1 MADRRFRLV
10 VASACVLVFVP
21 FLVLAALASGCAT
34 QPAGEGDAPKP
45 GEAKGYAVEEKTA
58 ADLAADMA
66 AGRVSSEELV
76 RIYLERIE
84 TIDRSGPT
92 LRSVLAVNPRALD
105 DAKALDAERARG
117 AVRGPLHGI
126 PVLVKDNIESADPL
140 PTTAGSLA
148 LAENTTGRDAPIV
161 ERLRKA
167 GAVILGKTNLSEWAN
182 IRSSRSTSGWSA
194 IGGLTR
200 NPYAVDRNSCGSSS
214 GSGSAIAANLGA
226 LSIGTETDGSITCPA
241 AVNGIVGLKPTVG
254 LLSRRHI
261 VPISH
266 TQDTAGPMTRTVA
279 DAALMLSVM
288 AGTDPADSATAKAD
302 EHVTDYVAALS
313 SGPGLSGAKLGVL
326 RFAAGYLPALDATFD
341 HALDELRGAGAT
353 IVEIEAFPGLGPI
366 NRDELDVLLTELK
379 ADLEAYLA
387 DAPPAVKARTLEEL
401 IAFNERETAREM
413 RFFGQELFEQAA
425 KTKGLDAAEYRK
437 KVASNL
443 RLAGPE
449 GIDRLLREHGVDALI
464 APTTGPAWTT
474 DVVNGDHYL
483 GSATTLAAVAG
494 YPHLTV
500 PMGHVFGL
508 PVGLSFIG
516 PAWSEARLLALGH
529 AFEQRTRA
537 RVPPTFA
544 PAIDRFEE
552 VAAGLVSAQLPA
564 VAEAKPQA
572 QPH

>member
-1 MADRRFRLV
+1 MLDKLPLLA
-10 VASACVLVFVP
+10 FVTAVIILGP
-21 FLVLAALASGCAT
+21 GCRT
-34 QPAGEGDAPKP
+34 PPGPESENPAGP
-45 GEAKGYAVEEKTA
+45 GGYPIEERTV
-58 ADLAADMA
+58 ADLSADMA
-66 AGRVSSEELV
+66 AGRISSEELV
-76 RIYLERIE
+76 RLYLERIE
-84 TIDRSGPT
+84 TIDRRGPE
-92 LRSVLAVNPRALD
+92 LRSVLSVNPRALD
-105 DAKALDAERARG
+105 DARALDAERARG
-117 AVRGPLHGI
+117 ELRGPLHGI

-148 LAENTTGRDAPIV
+148 LAQNLGGRDAPIV

-194 IGGLTR
+194 VGGLTR
-200 NPYAVDRNSCGSSS
+200 NPYALDRNACGSSS
-214 GSGSAIAANLGA
+214 GSGAAMAANLAA
-226 LSIGTETDGSITCPA
+226 LAVGTETDGSITCPA

-279 DAALMLSVM
+279 DAAAMLSVM
-288 AGTDPADSATAKAD
+288 AGSDEADPATAEAD
-302 EHVTDYVAALS
+302 RHVTDYVAALD
-313 SGPGLSGAKLGVL
+313 GQALSGAKLGVL
-326 RFAAGYLPALDATFD
+326 RFAAGYLPALDRAFE
-341 HALDELRGAGAT
+341 HALDELRGAGAE
-353 IVEIEAFPGLGPI
+353 IVEIEKFEGLDPI
-366 NRDELDVLLTELK
+366 NRDELSVLLTELK
-379 ADLEAYLA
+379 ADLETYLA
-387 DAPPAVKARTLEEL
+387 DAAPAVTTRTLADL
-401 IAFNERETAREM
+401 IAFNEREAAREM
-413 RFFGQELFEQAA
+413 RFFGQELFEQAV
-425 KTKGLDAAEYRK
+425 KTEGLESADYRRA
-437 KVASNL
+437 VEANL

-449 GIDRLLREHGVDALI
+449 GIDRLLAEHGVDALI

-508 PVGLSFIG
+508 PVGISFIG

-537 RVPPTFA
+537 RIPPTLA
-544 PAIDRFEE
+544 PAIDGFDD
-552 VAAGLVSAQLPA
+552 VAAGLAA
-564 VAEAKPQA
+564 AEN
-572 QPH
+572 QPR